1 MTRVPDFVHLHL
13 HGCTSLLEG
22 AAPAEQYL
30 PLAARDGQA
39 ALALTDTNGLY
50 GFLPFFGAA
59 EKTPVRPIIGA
70 CVREVNRIGEWE
82 GAERENGA
90 RAVLLVTGRQG
101 YGNLCRVISKRHLV
115 PEFSIEG
122 ALLEW
127 SKGLIVLTDDE
138 DLLRALAGELPSRDL
153 FVELR
158 GGPHPRL
165 LELAR
170 ELGLPVVATGP
181 VFFPEKRD
189 REIHRVLTA
198 IHRNLHVRT
207 VPAKALAPESAA
219 FTTREEMARRFA
231 GVPEALANT
240 VEIADRCRFVAPRR
254 KAVFPDFR
262 LPEGETAYSLLFK
275 RSFAGAAERYRPLV
289 PGVIRRLQEELSVI
303 LELGFSEYFLIVDE
317 ITRFAR
323 GRGIPM
329 VGRGSAANSIVAYCL
344 SLTIVDPIEFDLTFE
359 RFLNR
364 ARTDPPDIDMDI
376 CWKGRDEVLEHV
388 YETYGRD
395 RVAMIC
401 TLNTFQGRSSFRE
414 VAKTVGLG
422 PSEVSRFS
430 KRLPHFYPGTL
441 TEAVRTLPECRGLPV
456 GQEPFRTILKVADRI
471 EGFPRHLSVHPGGI
485 VITPT
490 EVVDF
495 VPVQRSAKGLVITQ
509 FDKDPIEEIGLV
521 KIDLLGQ
528 RSISAIAETVC
539 TVKRNHGVDLAIHD
553 IPAEDEKAGELLAS
567 ARTMG
572 CFQVESPGT
581 RNLLKMLGA
590 ENQRDAMVGLS
601 LIRPGPAA
609 GGMKEHFVLRKAG
622 EEPLSF
628 LHPALVSVLEETFGV
643 MLFQEDILKVAHAV
657 AGFTL
662 TEADQLRR
670 AISKERS
677 HERIRELKDTFV
689 TRSVERGT
697 KQPAAEAVWA
707 AVENFVGYSFS
718 KAHAATYGR
727 IAWQTVW
734 LKSRY
739 PAEFMAAVLAN
750 QGGFYEPRAY
760 MEEARRCGVKILLPD
775 VNRSARSWDAVS
787 TESGSG
793 GIRIGLSQVR
803 DLKTKTLD
811 RILGA
816 RSESSFF
823 SLRDFANRVPAEERE
838 VRNLILS
845 GAFDA
850 FDLPRPE
857 LLWKLRIL
865 FGNTGSPA
873 RRKARTLFGTE
884 ADLDE
889 PRIDFPEIRDYAIE
903 QRVESEF
910 EVLGLSATAHPL
922 EFFEEWLR
930 EKNVVPAAKVQ
941 EHTGEIISVGG
952 WLVTTR
958 RVRTSGGGFMR
969 FITLEDRTGVVEA
982 VLFPDVYRRFGH
994 LLRGYGPYL
1003 FRGKV
1008 EDAHGAETLTVS
1020 HVALA
1025 PTGKEEKQGW

>member
-1 MTRVPDFVHLHL
+1 
-13 HGCTSLLEG
+13 
-22 AAPAEQYL
+22 
-30 PLAARDGQA
+30 
-39 ALALTDTNGLY
+39 
-50 GFLPFFGAA
+50 
-59 EKTPVRPIIGA
+59 
-70 CVREVNRIGEWE
+70 
-82 GAERENGA
+82 
-90 RAVLLVTGRQG
+90 
-101 YGNLCRVISKRHLV
+101 
-115 PEFSIEG
+115 
-122 ALLEW
+122 
-127 SKGLIVLTDDE
+127 
-138 DLLRALAGELPSRDL
+138 
-153 FVELR
+153 
-158 GGPHPRL
+158 
-165 LELAR
+165 
-170 ELGLPVVATGP
+170 
-181 VFFPEKRD
+181 
-189 REIHRVLTA
+189 
-198 IHRNLHVRT
+198 
-207 VPAKALAPESAA
+207 
-219 FTTREEMARRFA
+219 
-231 GVPEALANT
+231 
-240 VEIADRCRFVAPRR
+240 
-254 KAVFPDFR
+254 
-262 LPEGETAYSLLFK
+262 
-275 RSFAGAAERYRPLV
+275 
-289 PGVIRRLQEELSVI
+289 
-303 LELGFSEYFLIVDE
+303 
-317 ITRFAR
+317 
-323 GRGIPM
+323 M
-329 VGRGSAANSIVAYCL
+329 VGRGSAANSLVAYCL
-344 SLTIVDPIEFDLTFE
+344 SLTIVDPIAFDLTFE

-430 KRLPHFYPGTL
+430 KRLPHFYSGPL
-441 TEAVRTLPECRGLPV
+441 AEAVRVLPECRDLPV
-456 GQEPFRTILKVADRI
+456 GKEPFRTILKVADRI

-528 RSISAIAETVC
+528 RSISAIAETVR
-539 TVKRNHGVDLAIHD
+539 TVKRNHGVDVDIHG
-553 IPAEDEKAGELLAS
+553 IPPEDGKAGELLAT

-581 RNLLKMLGA
+581 RNLLKMLNA
-590 ENQRDAMVGLS
+590 KDQRDAMVGLS
-601 LIRPGPAA
+601 LIRPGPSA

-628 LHPALVSVLEETFGV
+628 LHPSLVSILEETFGV

-677 HERIRELKDTFV
+677 HERIREMKDTFV
-689 TRSVERGT
+689 SHSVERGT
-697 KQPAAEAVWA
+697 EQAAAAAVWA

-750 QGGFYEPRAY
+750 QGGFYEARAY
-760 MEEARRCGVKILLPD
+760 MEEARRFGVKILLPD
-775 VNRSARSWDAVS
+775 VNRSARTWDAMD
-787 TESGSG
+787 G

-803 DLKTKTLD
+803 ALKEKTLD
-811 RILGA
+811 RTFEERRA
-816 RSESSFF
+816 SSFV
-823 SLRDFANRVPAEERE
+823 SLRDFVSRVPAEERE
-838 VRNLILS
+838 VANLVLA

-865 FGNTGSPA
+865 FGEKGSPA

-889 PRIDFPEIRDYAIE
+889 PRIDFPKIRDYAVE

-922 EFFEEWLR
+922 EFFEEWFR
-930 EKNVVPAAKVQ
+930 EKGVTAAAEVS
-941 EHTGEIISVGG
+941 EHAGEIISVGG

-958 RVRTSGGGFMR
+958 RIRTSSGGFMR
-969 FITLEDRTGVVEA
+969 FITLEDRTGVVEV

-1008 EDAHGAETLTVS
+1008 EDAHGASTLTALYA
-1020 HVALA
+1020 ALA
-1025 PTGKEEKQGW
+1025 PTEPVPFRPRGGMGQGVEGVGPTSS